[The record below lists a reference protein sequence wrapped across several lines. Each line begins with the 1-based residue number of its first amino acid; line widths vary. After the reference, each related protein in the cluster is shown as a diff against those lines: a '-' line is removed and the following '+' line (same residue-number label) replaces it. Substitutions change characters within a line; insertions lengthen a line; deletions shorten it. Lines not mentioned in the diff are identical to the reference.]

1 MKMSVTKL
9 QEEKNICIKHLQCN
23 TIERCNYIVEV
34 GAYTVSTDKYGE
46 TKLCNIS
53 EPSQFSKNAV
63 DQILDIKFVNQDG
76 EKIKPNVFTSSKWY
90 QEKLAA
96 LEQVIDYLKNRF

>member
-1 MKMSVTKL
+1 MEISITKL
-9 QEEKNICIKHLQCN
+9 QEEKNNCIKHLQCN

-53 EPSQFSKNAV
+53 EPSQFSKAAV
-63 DQILDIKFVNQDG
+63 DQILNLKFVNQNG
-76 EKIKPNVFTSSKWY
+76 EKIKPKVCSSSKWY

-96 LEQVIDYLKNRF
+96 LEQVIDYLKNPF

>member
-1 MKMSVTKL
+1 MEFSITKF
-9 QEEKNICIKHLQCN
+9 QEEKNICIKHLQSN

-34 GAYTVSTDKYGE
+34 GAYTVSTDKYGK

-53 EPSQFSKNAV
+53 EPSQFSKDAV
-63 DQILDIKFVNQDG
+63 NQILNLKFVNQNG

-96 LEQVIDYLKNRF
+96 LEQVIDYLKNFF